1 MTAVDTLVPGM
12 TATHDAL
19 AERLAA
25 AATARPDLDPTHA
38 RDQYG
43 PTDTFLASAS
53 RHNAAV
59 HQVLI
64 PAVRHR
70 LPDGAVRARDYVHQ
84 SKRLEIALAQVKAKL
99 YGSTYAVRRS
109 WASVWDDVNRESEAT
124 WLMEKE
130 LSDSLAE
137 QLGPDEPDL
146 GERLY
151 DAELHAPTR
160 PHPYVPHQG
169 VAGRMARRVALQV
182 DRFWDTTEGRMIPE
196 PVKHHDREHD
206 GRFAQYFLADP
217 HLPED

>member
-12 TATHDAL
+12 TATHDVL
-19 AERLAA
+19 AERLA
-25 AATARPDLDPTHA
+25 TAIDTRPDLDPTHA

-59 HQVLI
+59 HAVLV
-64 PAVRHR
+64 PETRRR
-70 LPDGAVRARDYVHQ
+70 LPDGVARAREYVHQ

-99 YGSTYAVRRS
+99 YGSTYAVRRT
-109 WASVWDDVNRESEAT
+109 WASVWDDVRRECAAT
-124 WLMEKE
+124 WKMEKE
-130 LSDSLAE
+130 LVDDLAE
-137 QLGPDEPDL
+137 TLEPDEPDF
-146 GERLY
+146 GARLY

-169 VAGRMARRVALQV
+169 VVGKMARRVALQV

-196 PVKHHDREHD
+196 PVKHHDRSLD